1 MPRTTLHE
9 ELSRQHRAEAI
20 TARLDSARRH
30 DYLGDAVLGAID
42 GCVTTFAVVAGA
54 AGARLPPA
62 IAFVLGFS
70 NLLADGFSMAV
81 SNYERARTERQRLE
95 AARRT
100 EEHHVRTVPDGE
112 REEVRQ
118 IYRRKGLEGDVLE
131 RVVEAVTADR
141 DRWVDTM
148 LTDELGFSLQPP
160 SAVRAAL
167 ATFGAFVVI
176 GALPLVPL
184 AAGWRWPEL
193 PVIALSAVTTAGAF
207 FAIGWIKG
215 WAQDRSRWRAG
226 LGTLA
231 TGGAAAALAW
241 ATGAALSRWVEA

>member
-1 MPRTTLHE
+1 MPRTSIHD
-9 ELSRQHRAEAI
+9 ELVEQHRAEAI
-20 TARLDSARRH
+20 AARLEDARRH

-54 AGARLPPA
+54 AGAHLPFD
-62 IAFVLGFS
+62 IAFVLGS
-70 NLLADGFSMAV
+70 ANLLADGFSMAV
-81 SNYERARTERQRLE
+81 SNYQRARTEQERLE
-95 AARRT
+95 SARRT

-118 IYRRKGLEGDVLE
+118 IYRRKGLDGEVLE
-131 RVVEAVTADR
+131 RVVEAVTSVP

-148 LTDELGFSLQPP
+148 LRDELGFSLEPP
-160 SAVRAAL
+160 SAVRAAFT
-167 ATFGAFVVI
+167 TFGAFVVV
-176 GALPLVPL
+176 GAMPLVPL

-193 PVIALSAVTTAGAF
+193 PVITISAVTTAAAF
-207 FAIGWIKG
+207 FAVGWLKG

-241 ATGAALSRWVEA
+241 GAGAALSRWVTA